1 MSVAG
6 WTRDAYLGIPYRDL
20 GRDRAGCDCWGLVRL
35 VWAEQAGVEVPMYG
49 TVHGGGGAG
58 AGVEP
63 AVREATSGDLWKPV
77 RTGDERCFDA
87 VLMRGAWRDGDGVLH
102 AGLIHVGVV
111 VAPGVLL
118 HVEQGIDAALGFYRT
133 DIRLS
138 RRVDSFWRH
147 RDLS

>member
-1 MSVAG
+1 MSAHR
-6 WTRDAYLGIPYRDL
+6 WTRDYVGLPYRDL
-20 GRDRAGCDCWGLVRL
+20 GRDRAGCDCWGLVRM

-58 AGVEP
+58 GGVEP
-63 AVREATSGDLWKPV
+63 AVRQATSGALWNPV
-77 RTGDERCFDA
+77 QRGVERCFDA
-87 VLMRGAWRDGDGVLH
+87 VLMRGAWRDAEGALH
-102 AGLIHVGVV
+102 AGLIHVGIV
-111 VAPGVLL
+111 VAPGVVL
-118 HVEQGIDAALGFYRT
+118 HIEQGIDAALGFYRT